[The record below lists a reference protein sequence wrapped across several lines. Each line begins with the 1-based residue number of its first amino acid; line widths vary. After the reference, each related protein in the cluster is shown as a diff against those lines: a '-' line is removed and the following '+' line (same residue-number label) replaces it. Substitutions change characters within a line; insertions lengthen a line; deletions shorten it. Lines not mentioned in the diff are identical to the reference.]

1 VPPASLSA
9 TQNISC
15 AALQASRLDKKQ
27 THIRTATAIDWASQA
42 RSVAQ
47 RHTRYQTI
55 CHFAQ
60 YLRVEDPRHESPPPN
75 HFGYRKTRRVPH
87 IYSRGEID
95 GLVLAATK
103 LPSSDSLRPKTYA
116 ALISLLAAT
125 GLRISEALHLLV
137 SDITPD
143 GLLIRRTKFQKT
155 RLVPLHD
162 TAVAGLGPLLDAP
175 PGSAIAVATMSLF
188 RRKGNRWFY
197 WKVHS
202 VFRTLLK
209 SAGLKPCGGR
219 WPRIH
224 ELRHTFAVRALE
236 SSPTGRQR
244 IGQHMLA
251 LATYLG
257 HVNINATYWYLETTP
272 ELLREIAS
280 LPKAFC
286 KEGGM
291 TSLAPHME
299 AFLRE
304 HLARH
309 RGASQHTCDSY
320 AYSFQS
326 LFEFASQKLKVAPS
340 ALMLEQLDAAL
351 ISGFLEHL
359 ETTRGNSAETRN
371 VRLAAFRSFFRF
383 LQHREPGAIEQVRR
397 VLAIPF
403 KKTDT
408 RLVGYLVQ
416 EEMQALLDAPDPS
429 RRDGSPRSSNAASC
443 GVRWAS
449 SLRTDRLAPRR
460 RRAPVGE
467 YPRAWQGPP
476 RTRVASL
483 EDNGCGTSC
492 LVGDSRTGQFT

>member
-1 VPPASLSA
+1 MITAVESYLAVRRVAGFTLSNTEYLLRSFSA
-9 TQNISC
+9 F
-15 AALQASRLDKKQ
+15 AAGKKE
-27 THIRTATAIDWASQA
+27 THIRTATTIDWACQA

-75 HFGYRKTRRVPH
+75 HFGYRKTRRVPY

-95 GLVLAATK
+95 SLVLAATR
-103 LPSSDSLRPKTYA
+103 LPASGSLRPKTYA

-162 TAVAGLGPLLDAP
+162 TAVTGLGHYLMYRQEARCGGDHVFVSKEGQPL
-175 PGSAIAVATMSLF
+175 V
-188 RRKGNRWFY
+188 Y
-197 WKVHS
+197 WKVHG

-257 HVNINATYWYLETTP
+257 HVNINATYWYLE
-272 ELLREIAS
+272 
-280 LPKAFC
+280 
-286 KEGGM
+286 
-291 TSLAPHME
+291 
-299 AFLRE
+299 
-304 HLARH
+304 AR
-309 RGASQHTCDSY
+309 
-320 AYSFQS
+320 
-326 LFEFASQKLKVAPS
+326 
-340 ALMLEQLDAAL
+340 
-351 ISGFLEHL
+351 
-359 ETTRGNSAETRN
+359 
-371 VRLAAFRSFFRF
+371 
-383 LQHREPGAIEQVRR
+383 
-397 VLAIPF
+397 IPF
-403 KKTDT
+403 A
-408 RLVGYLVQ
+408 G
-416 EEMQALLDAPDPS
+416 
-429 RRDGSPRSSNAASC
+429 
-443 GVRWAS
+443 
-449 SLRTDRLAPRR
+449 DR
-460 RRAPVGE
+460 
-467 YPRAWQGPP
+467 
-476 RTRVASL
+476 
-483 EDNGCGTSC
+483 
-492 LVGDSRTGQFT
+492 